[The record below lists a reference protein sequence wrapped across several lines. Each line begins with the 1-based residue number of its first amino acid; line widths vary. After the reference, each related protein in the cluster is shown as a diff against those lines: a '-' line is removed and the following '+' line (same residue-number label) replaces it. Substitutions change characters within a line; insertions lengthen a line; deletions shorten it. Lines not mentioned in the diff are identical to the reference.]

1 MTEQHS
7 VHAAHLAAEGAEA
20 ARSIFG
26 EVVHHPVEVVT
37 AVSLSV
43 AALLTSWS
51 AYQAAIWDGVESAQ
65 YNQADALRTKSA
77 RLATRA
83 GQLEAIDILSFS
95 QWLNAYAVGN
105 TKLESF
111 YRERFRPEF
120 APAFKDWSATRP
132 RENPN
137 APPTPFVMP
146 SYQSAAMRQADALE
160 VQASETFD
168 KGEDAKRDSNH
179 FIQITVVLAS
189 AMFFGGIVQVF
200 KVRRVRLALMAV
212 SVLTCAWALVRVIS
226 LPIHH

>member
-7 VHAAHLAAEGAEA
+7 VHAAHLASESVEA
-20 ARSIFG
+20 ARGVLG

-37 AVSLSV
+37 AISLSV

-51 AYQAAIWDGVESAQ
+51 AYQAAVWDGVESAQ

-77 RLATRA
+77 RMATRA

-95 QWLNAYAVGN
+95 QWLNAYAAGDK
-105 TKLESF
+105 KLDAF

-120 APAFKDWSATRP
+120 TPAFNDWMATRP
-132 RENPN
+132 HDNPN
-137 APPTPFVMP
+137 APQTPFVMP
-146 SYQSAAMRQADALE
+146 SYESAAMRQADALE
-160 VQASETFD
+160 VQASATFD
-168 KGEDAKRDSNH
+168 KGEQAKRDSNE

-200 KVRRVRLALMAV
+200 RFARVRVALMAV
-212 SVLTCAWALVRVIS
+212 SVLTCLWSLVRVIS

>member
-7 VHAAHLAAEGAEA
+7 VHAAHLASESAEA
-20 ARSIFG
+20 AHGILG
-26 EVVHHPVEVVT
+26 EVVRHPVEVAT
-37 AVSLSV
+37 AVCLSV

-51 AYQAAIWDGVESAQ
+51 AYQAAVWDGVESAQ
-65 YNQADALRTKSA
+65 FNQADAMRTKSA
-77 RLATRA
+77 RMATRA

-95 QWLNAYAVGN
+95 QWLNAYAAGD
-105 TKLESF
+105 TKLETF

-120 APAFKDWSATRP
+120 QPAFKDWIATKP
-132 RENPN
+132 HDNPA

-146 SYQSAAMRQADALE
+146 SYESAAMRQADALDS
-160 VQASETFD
+160 QANAAFD
-168 KGEDAKRDSNH
+168 IGEQAKHDSNA

-200 KVRRVRLALMAV
+200 RMPRVRVALMAV
-212 SVLTCAWALVRVIS
+212 SVLTCAWALVRVVT

>member
-7 VHAAHLAAEGAEA
+7 AHAAHLASESAEA
-20 ARSIFG
+20 ARGLLG
-26 EVVHHPVEVVT
+26 EVVRHPTEVVT

-51 AYQAAIWDGVESAQ
+51 AYQGAVWDGVEAAQ
-65 YNQADALRTKSA
+65 YNRADALRTASA
-77 RLATRA
+77 RMATRA

-95 QWLNAYAVGN
+95 QWLNAYAVDN
-105 TKLESF
+105 KPLEAF

-120 APAFKDWSATRP
+120 APAFKAWVATKP
-132 RENPN
+132 QDNPG

-146 SYQSAAMRQADALE
+146 SYQSAAARQADALE
-160 VQASETFD
+160 VRAGETFD
-168 KGEDAKRDSNH
+168 KGEQAKHDSNQ
-179 FIQITVVLAS
+179 FIQVTVVLAS

-200 KVRRVRLALMAV
+200 RMPRVRVALMAV
-212 SVLTCAWALVRVIS
+212 SLLTCAWALARVVS

>member
-7 VHAAHLAAEGAEA
+7 VHAAHLATESAEA
-20 ARSIFG
+20 ARGIFE

-37 AVSLSV
+37 AISLSV

-65 YNQADALRTKSA
+65 YNKADAMRTKSA
-77 RLATRA
+77 RMATRS

-95 QWLNAYAVGN
+95 QWLNAYAAGN
-105 TKLESF
+105 TKLQAF
-111 YRERFRPEF
+111 YHQRFRPEF
-120 APAFKDWSATRP
+120 APAFNDWIATKP
-132 RENPN
+132 DDNPA

-146 SYQSAAMRQADALE
+146 SYQSAAMREADTLE
-160 VQASETFD
+160 VQAGEAFD
-168 KGEDAKRDSNH
+168 KGEEAKRDSNH

-212 SVLTCAWALVRVIS
+212 SVLTCAWALVRVIT